1 MEKLEDAVKT
11 ASAELGYT
19 SLKKKQLEVITAFL
33 SGRDVFAALPTGY
46 GKSLCYGCLPL
57 ASDKLLATQ
66 GSVVLVV
73 SPLIALMKDQVQSFR
88 KRGVSAAYVTSNGD
102 AECEDMKAGVLEG
115 KYQLVFIS
123 PEQLID
129 NRRFRCMCQSEHY
142 QEKLIALVVDE
153 AHFVKK
159 W

>member
-1 MEKLEDAVKT
+1 MKT
-11 ASAELGYT
+11 ASAELGYM
-19 SLKKKQLEVITAFL
+19 SLKEKQLEVITSFL

-57 ASDKLLATQ
+57 ARDRLLGTQ
-66 GSVVLVV
+66 GSIVLIV

-88 KRGVSAAYVTSNGD
+88 KGGVSTAYVTSDGD
-102 AECEDMKAGVLEG
+102 VEYEDMKAGILEG

-123 PEQLID
+123 PEQLIN
-129 NRRFRCMCQSEHY
+129 NRRFRCMCQSEYY
-142 QEKLIALVVDE
+142 QDKLIALVVDE
-153 AHFVKK
+153 AHCVKK

>member
-1 MEKLEDAVKT
+1 
-11 ASAELGYT
+11 
-19 SLKKKQLEVITAFL
+19 L

-57 ASDKLLATQ
+57 ARDKLLGTQ
-66 GSVVLVV
+66 GSIVLVV

-88 KRGVSAAYVTSNGD
+88 KRGISAAYVTSDGD
-102 AECEDMKAGVLEG
+102 VECEDMKAGVLEG
-115 KYQLVFIS
+115 KYQLVFIR

-129 NRRFRCMCQSEHY
+129 SCMCQSEHH
-142 QEKLIALVVDE
+142 QDKLIALVADE
-153 AHFVKK
+153 AHCVKK

>member
-1 MEKLEDAVKT
+1 
-11 ASAELGYT
+11 
-19 SLKKKQLEVITAFL
+19 L

-57 ASDKLLATQ
+57 ARDKLLGTQ

-88 KRGVSAAYVTSNGD
+88 KRDISAAYVTSDGD
-102 AECEDMKAGVLEG
+102 VECNDMKAGFLEG

-123 PEQLID
+123 PERLTD
-129 NRRFRCMCQSEHY
+129 NTKFSCMCQSKHH
-142 QEKLIALVVDE
+142 QSKLIVLMRHITTKMAS
-153 AHFVKK
+153 H
-159 W
+159 

>member
-1 MEKLEDAVKT
+1 M
-11 ASAELGYT
+11 
-19 SLKKKQLEVITAFL
+19 
-33 SGRDVFAALPTGY
+33 
-46 GKSLCYGCLPL
+46 
-57 ASDKLLATQ
+57 LATQ

-153 AHFVKK
+153 AHCVKK